1 MSDDARPYSRQ
12 ESSGARL
19 DRNFNEQLQ
28 ELRVAQAGVQIIF
41 AFLLSIPFQQRFTT
55 LTDLQRHIYIVT
67 LVFAAL
73 SVVLFVAPVAAHRVL
88 FREGVKDFIVRY
100 TAVLTACGLGTLAVT
115 VLGGVVLVLDVLLSH
130 TAALWTG
137 AALGLLALVL
147 WVGVPWTRRRRTPPG
162 KADVDDDGVSPRGGQ
177 SPKIP
182 G

>member
-41 AFLLSIPFQQRFTT
+41 AFLLSIPFQQRFTE

-67 LVFAAL
+67 LIFAAL
-73 SVVLFVAPVAAHRVL
+73 SVVFFVAPVAAHRVL

-137 AALGLLALVL
+137 AALGVLALAL
-147 WVGVPWTRRRRTPPG
+147 WVVVPWARRRTPPG
-162 KADVDDDGVSPRGGQ
+162 KAEFDDEGGAPRTGQ
-177 SPKIP
+177 DSKIP